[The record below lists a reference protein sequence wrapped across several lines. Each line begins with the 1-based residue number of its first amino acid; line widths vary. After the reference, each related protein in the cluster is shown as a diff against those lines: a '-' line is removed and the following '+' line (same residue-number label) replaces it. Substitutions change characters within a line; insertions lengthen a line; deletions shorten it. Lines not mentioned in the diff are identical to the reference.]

1 MNKIIVIGG
10 GASGLV
16 AAINAKN
23 DNNEVIILEKN
34 SVCGKKILVTG
45 AGKCNYFNEDLS
57 TKYYSGLNIN
67 NLDKIINNNNKKLVL
82 DFFDSLGIIP
92 RIKNGYYY
100 PYSNQAISIQNAL
113 ILEAKAKGIK
123 LIHNVI
129 VKDVKYTDKF
139 TILTNNGNYE
149 SDILVLATGSRAFN
163 DNEENDIGYKIL
175 RKFNHNIVKTLPGL
189 VQLKGNE
196 TYFKEWSGIR
206 TDAKLTLF
214 IDGKKVDEE
223 TGELQ
228 LTNYGISGICVL
240 GLSNL
245 AVSALNNNKK
255 VNITINFLDFLK
267 INNKED
273 FINFLIERNNKIN
286 NRKIGELFDS
296 LLNYKLTNLI
306 LKLSKINLNS
316 KYEELNNNM
325 INNLYNNMINFN
337 IDITGYNG
345 FKEAQIS
352 LGGLPLNEV
361 NINTLES
368 LKQHN
373 LYICGELYDVNG
385 KCGGYNLAFSWIT
398 GLIVGN
404 YLGGLND

>member
-16 AAINAKN
+16 AAIKAKN

-45 AGKCNYFNEDLS
+45 AGKCNYLNENLDS
-57 TKYYSGLNIN
+57 SFYTGLYTN
-67 NLDKIINNNNKKLVL
+67 NLDKIINDENKKLVL
-82 DFFDSLGIIP
+82 AFFDKLGIIP

-100 PYSNQAISIQNAL
+100 PYSNQAVSIQNAL
-113 ILEAKAKGIK
+113 IIEAKNKGIK
-123 LIHNVI
+123 IINDII
-129 VKDVKYTDKF
+129 VKDAKYDNNYTV
-139 TILTNNGNYE
+139 ITNNGNYE
-149 SDILVLATGSRAFN
+149 CDVLVLATGSRAFY
-163 DNEENDIGYKIL
+163 DCDENDIGYKIL
-175 RKFNHNIVKTLPGL
+175 RKFNHNIIKPLPGL

-196 TYFKEWSGIR
+196 SYFKEWAGIR

-214 IDGKKVDEE
+214 INDEKIDEE

-240 GLSNL
+240 GLSNS
-245 AVSALNNNKK
+245 AVRALDNNKK
-255 VNITINFLDFLK
+255 VSININFLDFLN
-267 INNKED
+267 IYNKEM
-273 FINFLIERNNKIN
+273 FIKFLDERNSKMH
-286 NRKIGELFDS
+286 NRTISELFDS
-296 LLNYKLTNLI
+296 LLNYKLTNLL

-316 KYEELNNNM
+316 KFEDLNDIMLNSVY
-325 INNLYNNMINFN
+325 NNLINFKLN
-337 IDITGYNG
+337 ISGYNS

-352 LGGLPLNEV
+352 LGGLSLKEV

-368 LKQHN
+368 LKQDN
-373 LYICGELYDVNG
+373 LYICGELYDING
-385 KCGGYNLAFSWIT
+385 KCGGYNLAFAWIT